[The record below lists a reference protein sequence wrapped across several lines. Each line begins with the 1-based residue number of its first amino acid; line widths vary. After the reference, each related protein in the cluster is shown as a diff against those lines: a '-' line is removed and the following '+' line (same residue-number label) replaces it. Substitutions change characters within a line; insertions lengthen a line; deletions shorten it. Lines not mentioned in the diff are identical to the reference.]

1 MLNTILVV
9 IICIILFVFGMKV
22 GIGFVLDSLAKDRK
36 LSIEEYRLFSSWEF
50 IKKSLLNQNIK
61 NK

>member
-50 IKKSLLNQNIK
+50 IKKSLLNQ
-61 NK
+61 